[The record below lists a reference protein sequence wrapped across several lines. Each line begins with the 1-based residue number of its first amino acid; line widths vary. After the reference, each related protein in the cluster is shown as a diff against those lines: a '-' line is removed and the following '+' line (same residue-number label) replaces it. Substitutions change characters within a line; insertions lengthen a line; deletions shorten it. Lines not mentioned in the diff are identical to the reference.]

1 MLAGKS
7 MSEPKILK
15 SLAEKNR
22 KSMKIHESRI
32 SERLDTIEYEIKRI
46 MEQTQF
52 AKAFPVALVDSQR
65 LQEIYLSTVKA
76 YQEALK
82 EILERF
88 DETTDQDKR
97 KLIQEL
103 KQVLEQTDDQ
113 FDKILG
119 LLTQIND
126 TIQKLGANADLEREV
141 LTKLSQRLGA

>member
-1 MLAGKS
+1 

-15 SLAEKNR
+15 SLVRKKQKN
-22 KSMKIHESRI
+22 MKIHESKI

-103 KQVLEQTDDQ
+103 KQVLEQTDSQ

-141 LTKLSQRLGA
+141 LIKLSQRLEA

>member
-1 MLAGKS
+1 

-15 SLAEKNR
+15 SLVQKKQKN
-22 KSMKIHESRI
+22 MKIHKSRI

-103 KQVLEQTDDQ
+103 KQVLEQTDSQ

>member
-1 MLAGKS
+1 

-15 SLAEKNR
+15 SLVQKKQKN
-22 KSMKIHESRI
+22 MKIHKSRI

-103 KQVLEQTDDQ
+103 KQVLEQTDNQ

>member
-1 MLAGKS
+1 

-15 SLAEKNR
+15 SLAEKKQKN
-22 KSMKIHESRI
+22 MKIHESKI

-46 MEQTQF
+46 IEQTQF
-52 AKAFPVALVDSQR
+52 AKAFPVALIDSQR

-76 YQEALK
+76 YREALK

-103 KQVLEQTDDQ
+103 KQVLEQTDSQ

>member
-1 MLAGKS
+1 

-15 SLAEKNR
+15 SLVRKKQKN
-22 KSMKIHESRI
+22 MKIHENRI

-52 AKAFPVALVDSQR
+52 AKAFPVALIDSQR

-103 KQVLEQTDDQ
+103 KQILEQTDNQ

>member
-1 MLAGKS
+1 

-15 SLAEKNR
+15 SLVRKKQKN
-22 KSMKIHESRI
+22 MKIHESKI

-103 KQVLEQTDDQ
+103 KQVLEQTDSQ

-141 LTKLSQRLGA
+141 LIKLSQRLGA

>member
-1 MLAGKS
+1 

-15 SLAEKNR
+15 SLVRKKQKN
-22 KSMKIHESRI
+22 MKIHESRI

-103 KQVLEQTDDQ
+103 KQVLEQTDSQ

>member
-1 MLAGKS
+1 

-15 SLAEKNR
+15 SLVQKKQKN
-22 KSMKIHESRI
+22 MKNHENKI

-103 KQVLEQTDDQ
+103 KQVLEQTDSQ